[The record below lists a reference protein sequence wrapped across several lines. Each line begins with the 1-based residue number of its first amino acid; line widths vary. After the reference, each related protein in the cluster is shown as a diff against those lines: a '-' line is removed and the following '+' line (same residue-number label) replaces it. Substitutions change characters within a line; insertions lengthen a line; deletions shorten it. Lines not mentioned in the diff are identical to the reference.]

1 MKSLAKFISIVF
13 HPIFMPVYMAFMI
26 VEFNPTHF
34 PLLFGKHYNIILGM
48 LTMLMVGF
56 PLISMAIM
64 RGLGMIKSFELAGP
78 RERFIPMIAVG
89 TFYLWAFVMY
99 KPTSKMVFAQDPLL
113 ANMILGC
120 VIGVFMAFFF
130 NSFYKISFHAIA
142 AGGLVALVMNLMPV
156 STYNLA
162 PLFILSIV
170 VAGLIASSRLILKA
184 HQPKEVYMGLL
195 AGYFSMFFAYQVYG
209 KAMAYIGL

>member
-1 MKSLAKFISIVF
+1 MKSFAKFISIVF
-13 HPIFMPVYMAFMI
+13 HPIFMPVYMAFLV
-26 VEFNPTHF
+26 VELNPTHF

-56 PLISMAIM
+56 PLISIAIM
-64 RGLGMIKSFELAGP
+64 KGLGMIKSFDMAGTK
-78 RERFIPMIAVG
+78 ERFVPMIAVG

-130 NSFYKISFHAIA
+130 NSFYKISFHSIA
-142 AGGLVALVMNLMPV
+142 AGGLVALVMNIMPV
-156 STYNLA
+156 SNYNLA
-162 PLFILSIV
+162 PLFIVSIV
-170 VAGLIASSRLILKA
+170 LAGLIASSRLILKA
-184 HQPKEVYMGLL
+184 HEPKEVYMGLL

-209 KAMAYIGL
+209 KLIEMIGL